1 MKFVKFCS
9 KLKVLNSLQKRTE
22 SPMEADAAAVYTC
35 RICLDESV
43 NRFDFIAPCNCK
55 GSSQYVHRD
64 CLDKWR
70 SAREDKAF
78 SKCTECLR
86 EYKLISR
93 VHHDGSSRNTRRL
106 RYCYY
111 ITRDFSITIGL
122 TQACIISLGLLFY
135 WFDRSHYLLE
145 AFHMQD
151 HIRVFYYLCGF
162 TLFLSLVGLLFTC
175 NGCKM
180 YYTNDFNRCL
190 NSCNN
195 CCRNCSGPDC
205 GPVYVYNDPICCC
218 PNTVEGCSCGEC
230 GSCCASAELGQECLG
245 VLLVLVVVFALIGVF
260 VCLILGVSYIQY
272 LIQKHVHVLHKFT
285 LSKDYIVADLS
296 PDALSVEG
304 DVVNDAPV
312 EDDIEMNG
320 LYYRV
325 NTIDRDVAV
334 PSAPPLTPS
343 SQQYNELRQLGL
355 V

>member
-1 MKFVKFCS
+1 ME
-9 KLKVLNSLQKRTE
+9 TE
-22 SPMEADAAAVYTC
+22 TAVVFTC
-35 RICLDESV
+35 RICLDESA
-43 NRFDFIAPCNCK
+43 NRYDFIAPCNCK
-55 GSSQYVHRD
+55 GSAQFVHRE

-93 VHHDGSSRNTRRL
+93 VKCDGSSKNTRRL

-122 TQACIISLGLLFY
+122 TQACIISLALLFY
-135 WFDRSHYLLE
+135 SFDRSYYLLGL
-145 AFHMQD
+145 FHMQS

-180 YYTNDFNRCL
+180 YYTNDFNRCIG
-190 NSCNN
+190 SCDN
-195 CCRNCSGPDC
+195 CCRSCRCPDC
-205 GPVYVYNDPICCC
+205 GPVYVYNDPICYC
-218 PNTVEGCSCGEC
+218 PNASCFNGCSCTECGCTEC
-230 GSCCASAELGQECLG
+230 GSCCASAELGQECLAA
-245 VLLVLVVVFALIGVF
+245 LFVLVVVFALIGVF
-260 VCLILGVSYIQY
+260 VCLILGISYIQY
-272 LIQKHVHVLHKFT
+272 LVQKHLHVLHKFT
-285 LSKDYIVADLS
+285 LSKDYIVADLA
-296 PDALSVEG
+296 PDALNIEG
-304 DVVNDAPV
+304 DVISDAPT

-325 NTIDRDVAV
+325 NTIDRDGDA
-334 PSAPPLTPS
+334 PSASAPPLTTSP
-343 SQQYNELRQLGL
+343 QHNELRQLGL